1 MKFYSFTILHL
12 NANLNWNCLSEL
24 KCIRIK
30 QTTAGF
36 MSIPM
41 PKPPTLSHV
50 LKVVNWLL
58 LSTLVQVQVQ
68 RRVAVINYTFKL
80 FATLHFGKADVE
92 FGSAATVAVV
102 AVAVA
107 DILLAAAAVAVVSVV
122 AVALAATTAAF
133 KLMLISIIFYSFA
146 SN

>member
-1 MKFYSFTILHL
+1 MLV
-12 NANLNWNCLSEL
+12 
-24 KCIRIK
+24 
-30 QTTAGF
+30 
-36 MSIPM
+36 PM

-50 LKVVNWLL
+50 LKIVNWLL

-80 FATLHFGKADVE
+80 FATLHFGKADGE

-102 AVAVA
+102 AVA
-107 DILLAAAAVAVVSVV
+107 DILLATSAAAAVAAVSVV